1 MSARLLKVVVQP
13 VYVVEQ
19 AGELVE
25 TPLQP
30 VTFSAAEWKGL
41 DPERWAKEGAAAVDA
56 HVSVGDEGMS
66 T

>member
-1 MSARLLKVVVQP
+1 MVVQP

-30 VTFSAAEWKGL
+30 VTFSAAEWKAL
-41 DPERWAKEGAAAVDA
+41 NPERWAKDGAAAVDA
-56 HVSVGDEGMS
+56 HLGVGDEGMS